1 MTHYTMSYAGLTDEV
16 KSARAIQ
23 DIKDYLGEDKF
34 ESTTEIMRRE
44 MIPYEQFTMA
54 MAFMAGIEGYPV
66 KAWYE
71 HVYGPG
77 TAVVVDAEAVTE
89 TGGN

>member
-1 MTHYTMSYAGLTDEV
+1 MTHYNVNYAGLTDVE
-16 KSARAIQ
+16 KSAKALQ

-34 ESTTEIMRRE
+34 ESTTEIMRNG

-54 MAFMAGIEGYPV
+54 MMFMAGIEGYPV

-71 HVYGPG
+71 HVYGAG
-77 TAVVVDAEAVTE
+77 MAVVVDAEQM

>member
-16 KSARAIQ
+16 KSAKALQ

-34 ESTTEIMRRE
+34 EEVSKIMRNE
-44 MIPYEQFTMA
+44 MIPYEQFVTA
-54 MAFMAGIEGYPV
+54 MAIMVGIQGYPV

-71 HVYGPG
+71 HVYGAG
-77 TAVVVDAEAVTE
+77 MAVMVDAEQM